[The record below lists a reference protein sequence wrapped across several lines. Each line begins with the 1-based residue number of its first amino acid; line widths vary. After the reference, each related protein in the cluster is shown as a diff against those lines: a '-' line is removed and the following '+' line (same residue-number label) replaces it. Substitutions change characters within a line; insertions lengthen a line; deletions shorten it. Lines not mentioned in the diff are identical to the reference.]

1 MLFNYRATSKEG
13 IEQNGSIDAPNVDI
27 AISSLQRRGLIIL
40 KINKT
45 GDEGIRNVLGRG
57 IAFFGRVSNR
67 DIVLLSR
74 QISTLFEAKVSV
86 LVTFRLLAAETTNPF
101 LRDALTAVTDD
112 IKGGLP
118 ISTAL
123 AKHPDIFSDFYVSMV
138 KSGEE
143 SGKLSEAFVY
153 LADYLERSY
162 ELVTKAK
169 NSLIYPA
176 FIVVTFIV
184 VMILMLVFV
193 IPKLSAILIE
203 TGQELPIYTKIIVG
217 ISNIF
222 INYGVIILIAL
233 GALGLFLSRYLPTA
247 AGNLALSRFKLSIP
261 YVGRLYQKLYLA
273 RIADNLNTMLTSGI
287 SMVRTL
293 EVTAA
298 VVDNDIYK
306 EILTK
311 AAQSVKGGDTVSNT
325 FARYPEIPGIMVQMI
340 KVGEESGKI
349 GFVLETLARFYRREV
364 NNEVDTLVGLIE
376 PVLIVFLAVGVGILL
391 TSVLVPIYNVASG
404 I

>member
-1 MLFNYRATSKEG
+1 MLFNYRASSKEG
-13 IEQNGSIDAPNVDI
+13 VEQSGSIDAPNVDI

-40 KINKT
+40 KITKN
-45 GDEGIRNVLGRG
+45 GEEGMRGVLGRS
-57 IAFFGRVSNR
+57 ISFFGRVKNR
-67 DIVLLSR
+67 DVVLLSR
-74 QISTLFEAKVSV
+74 QIATLFEAKVSV
-86 LVTFRLLAAETTNPF
+86 LVTFRLLAAETPNPF
-101 LRDALTAVTDD
+101 LREALTAVTDD

-118 ISTAL
+118 ISTSL
-123 AKHPDIFSDFYVSMV
+123 AKHPEVFSDFYVSMV

-143 SGKLSEAFVY
+143 SGKLSETFTY
-153 LADYLERSY
+153 LADHLERSY
-162 ELVTKAK
+162 ELMTKAK

-193 IPKLSAILIE
+193 IPKLSAILLE
-203 TGQELPIYTKIIVG
+203 TGQELPIYTKVIVG

-222 INYGVIILIAL
+222 VNYGALILILVAAL
-233 GALGLFLSRYLPTA
+233 TLFLVRYIPTA
-247 AGNLALSRFKLSIP
+247 AGNLALSRFKLATP

-287 SMVRTL
+287 SMVRAL

-298 VVDNDIYK
+298 VVDNDVYQ

-311 AAQSVKGGDTVSNT
+311 AAQAVKGGDSVSAT
-325 FARYPEIPGIMVQMI
+325 FGKYVEIPGIMVQMI

-376 PVLIVFLAVGVGILL
+376 PVMIVFLAVGVGFLL